1 MSMRARWFVSL
12 ALLAAC
18 SGKSVPRET
27 EPPSKTWDEAREAR
41 PKPPPAAEPAK
52 KAPETAGLPAGFR
65 VEGTPEV
72 RTPFLGPGA
81 MWRFL
86 VSRLTTLR
94 ADARAG
100 GEDILVT
107 FEPEAVHVTLRSG
120 ARRTWRLPTGLRLEG
135 GPRHVLLGSD
145 LTTTVYAADG
155 AQTPPAEEIT
165 VIRAR
170 VEEADGKG
178 VFRLAIKGGRGFQS
192 ISNHG

>member
-1 MSMRARWFVSL
+1 MRARRLVSL
-12 ALLAAC
+12 VLLAAC
-18 SGKSVPRET
+18 SKAMPREP
-27 EPPSKTWDEAREAR
+27 EPPPPKTADSRPQPEP
-41 PKPPPAAEPAK
+41 PKPEPP
-52 KAPETAGLPAGFR
+52 GLPAEFK

-107 FEPEAVHVTLRSG
+107 FEHDAVHVTARSG
-120 ARRTWRLPTGLRLEG
+120 ARRTWRLPARLRLEG
-135 GPRHVLLGSD
+135 GPAHVLLGSD
-145 LTTTVYAADG
+145 LTTTVYGSDG
-155 AQTPPAEEIT
+155 AQLPAAEEIT

-170 VEEADGKG
+170 VEEAEGKG
-178 VFRLAIKGGRGFQS
+178 DSRLVIKGGRGFQT
-192 ISNHG
+192 ISTHR